1 MFMLSC
7 FEVPKGVLEN
17 IDYYRSCFF
26 WQNDS
31 QKKRYRLTKWDIICQ
46 PRDQGGLWVQN
57 IEVQNKCLLST
68 WLFKLMNED
77 GLWQEILQKNTL

>member
-1 MFMLSC
+1 
-7 FEVPKGVLEN
+7 
-17 IDYYRSCFF
+17 
-26 WQNDS
+26 
-31 QKKRYRLTKWDIICQ
+31 
-46 PRDQGGLWVQN
+46 VQN